1 MAYITLR
8 PQVCLALGLY
18 IKPTE
23 LESVLHM
30 IKPTVMFSPT
40 GLIFANV
47 TLSPSSTL
55 RKTTTSVSVTL
66 KKEFRFGSL
75 QFYLYRK
82 TFNERAEADLTP
94 TEHQRQLIS
103 LPIRPTPN
111 LDMFYDNGTLMSS
124 ATVFETQRELQIS
137 IPTSS
142 HIATPTYKPPLLLP
156 SAYTVAALLLG
167 SAYLGL
173 VISKAY
179 QRFQKGL
186 ILIIGLGVL
195 IIGLGVLIA
204 FRIRYLGLF

>member
-1 MAYITLR
+1 
-8 PQVCLALGLY
+8 
-18 IKPTE
+18 
-23 LESVLHM
+23 M

-55 RKTTTSVSVTL
+55 GKTTTSVSVTI

-75 QFYLYRK
+75 QFHLYRK
-82 TFNERAEADLTP
+82 TFNERSEEDLTP

-103 LPIRPTPN
+103 LLIRPTPN

-124 ATVFETQRELQIS
+124 ATLFETQREMRIG

-142 HIATPTYKPPLLLP
+142 PITPPTYKPPLLP

-167 SAYLGL
+167 SAYFWL

-179 QRFQKGL
+179 QRFRKRL
-186 ILIIGLGVL
+186 IL

-204 FRIRYLGLF
+204 FRIRHWGLF